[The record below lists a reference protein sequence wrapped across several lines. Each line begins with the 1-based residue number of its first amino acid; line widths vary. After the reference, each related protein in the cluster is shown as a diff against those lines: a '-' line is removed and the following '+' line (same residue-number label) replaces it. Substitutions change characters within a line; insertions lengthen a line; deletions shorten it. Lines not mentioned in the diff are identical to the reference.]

1 MLYTDNPSCE
11 MPPYTLRVTSEPYAE
26 PCDLNEIKSH
36 LRVDGSDEDELISAW
51 ITAARQYCEDITA
64 RQIVTATFKMT
75 MDRFPYSVGGWR
87 SLESYA
93 AGGGGTIVIP
103 RAPLQSVSAITYVDS
118 TGATSTVSSSDYLVR
133 VEKQPARVTPAY
145 GLFWPTA
152 RVQAEAI
159 IINFVAGQITP
170 FVAVASTDVCTALGR
185 TYTNGDILRLFN
197 SGGALPAG
205 LAALTDYYVI
215 SASGSTFKLSLTL
228 SGAAVDIT
236 DIGQGTHFAS
246 NPSSGLAE
254 IEGLRAAIK
263 LMVGHWYENRETSS
277 EGNLKD
283 IPMGVEALLWQRR
296 IFV

>member
-11 MPPYTLRVTSEPYAE
+11 MPTYTLRATSEAYAE
-26 PCDLNEIKSH
+26 AVSLQEAKDHCRI
-36 LRVDGSDEDELISAW
+36 DGSDEDGIISAW

-64 RQIVTATFKMT
+64 RQIVTATYKMT
-75 MDRFPYSVGGWR
+75 MDRFPYSSGGWR

-93 AGGGGTIVIP
+93 AGGGGAIIIP
-103 RAPLQSVSAITYVDS
+103 RAPLQSVSAITYVDT
-118 TGATSTVSSSDYLVR
+118 TGATTTVSATNYIVDIER
-133 VEKQPARVTPAY
+133 QPARVTPAY
-145 GLFWPTA
+145 GLFWPLA
-152 RVQAEAI
+152 RVQAGAVI
-159 IINFVAGQITP
+159 VSFVAGKITP
-170 FVAVASTDVCTALGR
+170 FTTVAATDVCAALGR
-185 TYTNGDILRLFN
+185 TYSNGDILRIFN

-205 LAALTDYYVI
+205 LAAATDYYVV

-263 LMVGHWYENRETSS
+263 LMVGHWYENRETSG

-296 IFV
+296 VFV